1 MENNYCFQIKYVF
14 NVMEVEENLRKTSKR
29 LLILL
34 LIELYIYFNVL
45 QKIIRLFQ
53 VVPTITVIE
62 NN

>member
-34 LIELYIYFNVL
+34 LVELYIYFNVL